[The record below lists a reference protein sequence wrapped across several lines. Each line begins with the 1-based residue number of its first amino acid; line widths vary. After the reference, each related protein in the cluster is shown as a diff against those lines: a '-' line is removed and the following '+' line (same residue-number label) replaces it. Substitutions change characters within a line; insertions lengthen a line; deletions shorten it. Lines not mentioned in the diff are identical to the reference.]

1 MKIEKQ
7 IADLVA
13 KKASLIDALKAA
25 AVAVEQS
32 VDDEAKYEAAEK
44 SYNDVEAELAD
55 TQTALKDAETKKADL
70 MARAKRVDEMVG
82 APAEDASVDQM
93 NLETKMTSA
102 HIAKFSHEKG
112 ADYAGA
118 VEIRKLMSQVGARKH
133 GVSTLDMAKHLFPN
147 DKRVQAVVRAPVGIP
162 ETLTP
167 GIGDVLVIEQQAQG
181 ELIDLL
187 RNTLTY
193 TRMPG
198 MRSVPLPAN
207 RGSVRIPRTTGAISA
222 SWVEEG
228 NSIPVSRPS
237 MDTIT
242 ISPYKLGVVSL
253 STRELMERSDP
264 AFEQIL
270 RDQIVTGIAEAVD
283 TTFISDLAATAGSPA
298 GLFTGLAPLAAAGT
312 LPAAPT
318 AAQVINFLN
327 AFKLQSMLQNMGG
340 RNFAWLMHPSTM
352 VSLMSLRN
360 ALDGP
365 LFPELTAG
373 QLQGYPVI
381 STTNVPVAMPVSG
394 DKIIAFIDATEIFFG
409 LGSGIALAT
418 SDQAYIQS
426 DSTPNSPPT
435 GGVSLFQQEMMA
447 IRGVLDTTWAR
458 RRDNAVIYAPT
469 LM

>member
-7 IADLVA
+7 ISDLVA

-44 SYNDVEAELAD
+44 SYNDVEAELAE
-55 TQTALKDAETKKADL
+55 TQTALKDAETKKVDL
-70 MARAKRVDEMVG
+70 MARAKRVEDMVG
-82 APAEDASVDQM
+82 TVDTEDKGFQMHAPAIQ
-93 NLETKMTSA
+93 
-102 HIAKFSHEKG
+102 KFSKQL
-112 ADYAGA
+112 YAGD
-118 VEIRKLMSQVGARKH
+118 VEIRKLMAQVGARKH
-133 GVSTLDMAKHLFPN
+133 GVSAVDMAKHLFPN
-147 DKRVQAVVRAPVGIP
+147 DNRISAVVRAPIGIP
-162 ETLTP
+162 ETNTP
-167 GIGDVLVIEQQAQG
+167 GIGDVLVMEHDAQN
-181 ELIDLL
+181 ELIELL
-187 RNTLTY
+187 RNELTY
-193 TRMPG
+193 PKMPG

-207 RGSVRIPRTTGAISA
+207 RGSVRIPRTTGAVSA

-242 ISPYKLGVVSL
+242 ISPYKLGVICL

-264 AFEQIL
+264 AYEQIL
-270 RDQIVTGIAEAVD
+270 RSQILTGIAEAVD
-283 TTFISDLAATAGSPA
+283 TTFISDLAATGGSPQ
-298 GLFTGLAPLAAAGT
+298 GLFAGVAPLAAAGT

-318 AAQVINFLN
+318 AAQVVNFLN
-327 AFKLQSMLQNMGG
+327 AFKLQAMLQNMGG

-352 VSLMSLRN
+352 VGLMSMRS
-360 ALDGP
+360 AIDTP
-365 LFPELTAG
+365 LFPELNAG

-394 DKIIAFIDATEIFFG
+394 DKVIAFIDASEIFFG
-409 LGSGIALAT
+409 LGNGIALAT

-426 DSTPNSPPT
+426 STAVAPGPTTPPT
-435 GGVSLFQQEMMA
+435 NGVSLFQQEMMA

-458 RRDNAVIYAPT
+458 RRDNAVLFAPT
-469 LM
+469 LL